1 MSKSENLSSLASVQP
16 RDPRTGSSVVPESQE
31 PRLQQFRED
40 LRVFSFLNPGEG
52 SHGFSQSNA
61 CSVVLWGF
69 VQSNPTQRPPH
80 PVALAPSRRR
90 TPFLPHTCLQCH
102 PLFFLYACHLHST
115 CFPLVYLV
123 SLQTPILAPCLE
135 HTIPIWPVQVPC
147 HSHSGLRNEPL
158 CLSLFIF
165 KVGVILRAMVPALK
179 RNSFLVLCKTQVS
192 PARDLV
198 TDLLMLLCGRNM
210 LTCGRSPGASDR
222 DQD

>member
-1 MSKSENLSSLASVQP
+1 MAQGSQNQLFCGAQESEPETAFSHPWSGIPRLLTAQRLLCRGSLGSVQSNFMLPPHPAALALSSL
-16 RDPRTGSSVVPESQE
+16 G
-31 PRLQQFRED
+31 
-40 LRVFSFLNPGEG
+40 
-52 SHGFSQSNA
+52 
-61 CSVVLWGF
+61 
-69 VQSNPTQRPPH
+69 
-80 PVALAPSRRR
+80 

-123 SLQTPILAPCLE
+123 SLQTPILAPCLK

-210 LTCGRSPGASDR
+210 LTCGRSTGASDR